1 MRKIGEVMTLDK
13 NDIGFEPDGF
23 DIARRDV
30 ITVSNLVDHMH
41 AEAKKCYE
49 LMHNLE
55 ENNQVYK
62 GNTDV
67 MDQMALVTLTTSD
80 AHDFLLDD
88 KKTLGI
94 LEECGSDFDD

>member
-1 MRKIGEVMTLDK
+1 MRKIDEIMTLDK
-13 NDIGFEPDGF
+13 SDFGFEPDGF
-23 DIARRDV
+23 DMARRDV
-30 ITVSNLVDHMH
+30 TTVSNLVDHMH

-49 LMHNLE
+49 LMRNLE

-80 AHDFLLDD
+80 AHDFMLDD
-88 KKTLGI
+88 MKMLGI
-94 LEECGSDFDD
+94 LECGSDFDD